1 MKQWFIL
8 ALFIAFCALSY
19 GQSAVKIDPRVY
31 LHYTPEQIEELKA
44 NPKKLKCINF
54 LYSQSFIVNNRE
66 CTGCTPINPETF
78 DVATVEN
85 FRKQSQRVTVGVSRE
100 GHTVTLL
107 SRDELE
113 AIYNTF

>member
-1 MKQWFIL
+1 MKSWFII
-8 ALFIAFCALSY
+8 ALVSLICASSY
-19 GQSAVKIDPRVY
+19 AQEVIKIDPRVY
-31 LHYTPEQIEELKA
+31 LHYTPDQIEELKA
-44 NPKKLKCINF
+44 HPKKLKCVNF

-66 CTGCTPINPETF
+66 CVGCTPINPATF

-85 FRKQSQRVTVGVSRE
+85 FRKKSERVTVGVSRE

-107 SRDELE
+107 SRDELQ

>member
-1 MKQWFIL
+1 MKQLFIL
-8 ALFIAFCALSY
+8 ALCILTVSVY
-19 GQSAVKIDPRVY
+19 GQSMVKIDPRVY

-44 NPKKLKCINF
+44 HPKKLKCVNF

-85 FRKQSQRVTVGVSRE
+85 FRKKSERVTVGVSRE

-113 AIYNTF
+113 AIYSTF

>member
-1 MKQWFIL
+1 MKQWFIT
-8 ALFIAFCALSY
+8 ALFLAISSLSY
-19 GQSAVKIDPRVY
+19 GQDTAKIDPRVY

-44 NPKKLKCINF
+44 HPKKLKCVNF

-66 CTGCTPINPETF
+66 CTGCTPINPENF

-85 FRKQSQRVTVGVSRE
+85 FRKQKERVTVGVSRE

-107 SRDELE
+107 SRDELQ

>member
-1 MKQWFIL
+1 MKKWFIL
-8 ALFIAFCALSY
+8 ALLLMFCPLGY
-19 GQSAVKIDPRVY
+19 GQNSVKIDPRVY

-44 NPKKLKCINF
+44 NPKKLKCVNF

-85 FRKQSQRVTVGVSRE
+85 FRKQSQRVTVGISRE

-107 SRDELE
+107 SRDELQ
-113 AIYNTF
+113 AIYDTF